1 MAKHAKREGK
11 GKKRVKKQPRRKA
24 DTVIDWD
31 HIDPADLS
39 SDSDSEV
46 SGPPVEKKRKKT
58 GRESDVQ
65 EERQTAPAKKR
76 EYRVKFVA
84 VRTWWTVARS
94 EHVCGIHLLSSAI
107 CFILLCTRARK
118 PRLEAAGGGRRGRV
132 MLSCKLGVH
141 VRLSVSM
148 VAIHVVCCMSIL
160 RRVAECHDGNVT
172 KGDVTTGLCEDDR
185 TRHTPRLLTF

>member
-24 DTVIDWD
+24 DTVIDLD

-39 SDSDSEV
+39 SDSDSDSEV

-76 EYRVKFVA
+76 E
-84 VRTWWTVARS
+84 
-94 EHVCGIHLLSSAI
+94 
-107 CFILLCTRARK
+107 
-118 PRLEAAGGGRRGRV
+118 
-132 MLSCKLGVH
+132 
-141 VRLSVSM
+141 
-148 VAIHVVCCMSIL
+148 
-160 RRVAECHDGNVT
+160 
-172 KGDVTTGLCEDDR
+172 
-185 TRHTPRLLTF
+185 